1 MARRAGSLEQGKIVN
16 ARLEETAKE
25 MAASE
30 ALIQKQRE
38 LTAAGQIG
46 KGIDILGKTGTPFDA
61 QLIGSRMADQFVAGF
76 KALSSI
82 PGAEAQV
89 AQSFKTF
96 AERAIE
102 AGVPDI
108 GELLSSKGFSSKQ
121 VLDLMH
127 GLDEG
132 TRAAV
137 DKSTQAGQQWG
148 NVWADEFK
156 KYAQAAATA
165 GAALADI
172 QRPLDDILAK
182 VVQEHALTVIVPP
195 ESYQAIEGI
204 KAKLDQIPDVTRK
217 QLVYDV
223 YYAMSPQRPFSEF
236 LPAMRG
242 KFMDLDSMVRELT
255 PEIAFNV
262 PNLASQL
269 REIAGL
275 RNTIADLQHRASNP
289 FEGGTLNPEF
299 SRYAAR
305 FAGSQ
310 IPAIREQLSIK
321 EFDLSSAIFQASQRG
336 LAGGGGGGG
345 GGPVYITLDFRGAHI
360 SQELLDRQLVPK
372 FEQSVRMA
380 TGKEPTWEVMN

>member
-1 MARRAGSLEQGKIVN
+1 
-16 ARLEETAKE
+16 
-25 MAASE
+25 
-30 ALIQKQRE
+30 
-38 LTAAGQIG
+38 
-46 KGIDILGKTGTPFDA
+46 
-61 QLIGSRMADQFVAGF
+61 
-76 KALSSI
+76 
-82 PGAEAQV
+82 
-89 AQSFKTF
+89 
-96 AERAIE
+96 
-102 AGVPDI
+102 
-108 GELLSSKGFSSKQ
+108 
-121 VLDLMH
+121 
-127 GLDEG
+127 
-132 TRAAV
+132 
-137 DKSTQAGQQWG
+137 
-148 NVWADEFK
+148 
-156 KYAQAAATA
+156 
-165 GAALADI
+165 
-172 QRPLDDILAK
+172 
-182 VVQEHALTVIVPP
+182 
-195 ESYQAIEGI
+195 
-204 KAKLDQIPDVTRK
+204 
-217 QLVYDV
+217 
-223 YYAMSPQRPFSEF
+223 
-236 LPAMRG
+236 
-242 KFMDLDSMVRELT
+242 MDMDSMVRELT